1 LAAPKGASIVVCAA
15 LSAVAGWN
23 MSFAPS
29 PDPLASRRAP
39 PVATVA
45 PPRVETVVL
54 RSSVDGLEI
63 MPPEPEVSAPVVT
76 EPLLPLRRR
85 HHADVGRWSALID
98 EASARFG
105 VPVAWIRAVILQESG
120 GRTSLTGNAPI
131 TSRAGAM
138 GLMQL
143 MPETYREMRRE
154 YGLGFDPYDPHD
166 NIIAGTAY
174 LSWLHTRYGYPGLFA
189 AYNHG
194 PGNFER
200 HLSTGRQLPRE
211 TRDYLAAVTAD
222 VRRVPQTT
230 PDSDSDLRPASSL

>member
-1 LAAPKGASIVVCAA
+1 MVCAA

-29 PDPLASRRAP
+29 PGPFASRPAAIAKAS
-39 PVATVA
+39 PV
-45 PPRVETVVL
+45 PPRVETIVL
-54 RSSVDGLEI
+54 HSSVDGLEI
-63 MPPEPEVSAPVVT
+63 LPPEPEVISPIVA
-76 EPLLPLRRR
+76 EPILPARRR
-85 HHADVGRWSALID
+85 RHADVGRWGALID
-98 EASARFG
+98 EASARFSI
-105 VPVAWIRAVILQESG
+105 PVAWIRAVILQESG
-120 GRTSLTGNAPI
+120 GRTSLTGNSPI

-143 MPETYREMRRE
+143 MPETYREMRRQ
-154 YGLGFDPYDPHD
+154 YGLGSNPYDPHD

-174 LSWLHTRYGYPGLFA
+174 LSWLRTRYGYPGLFA

-200 HLSTGRQLPRE
+200 HLSTGRALPRE

-222 VRRVPQTT
+222 VRRVPQST
-230 PDSDSDLRPASSL
+230 PDSEPGLRLAASL

>member
-1 LAAPKGASIVVCAA
+1 
-15 LSAVAGWN
+15 

-29 PDPLASRRAP
+29 PDPLPSRPTLSLA
-39 PVATVA
+39 AA
-45 PPRVETVVL
+45 PPRVETVLL
-54 RSSVDGLEI
+54 RNSVDGLETL
-63 MPPEPEVSAPVVT
+63 PPEPKIVPPMVAEPV
-76 EPLLPLRRR
+76 LPVRRR
-85 HHADVGRWSALID
+85 HADLGRWGALID

-105 VPVAWIRAVILQESG
+105 IPVTWIRAVILQESG
-120 GRTSLTGNAPI
+120 GRTSLTGNSPI

-143 MPETYREMRRE
+143 MPDTYREMRRQ
-154 YGLGFDPYDPHD
+154 YALGSNPYDPHD

-174 LSWLHTRYGYPGLFA
+174 LSWLRSRYGYPGLFA

-200 HLSTGRQLPRE
+200 HLSTGQALPRE

-222 VRRVPQTT
+222 VRRLPQTT
-230 PDSDSDLRPASSL
+230 SDGDAGLRLAASL

>member
-1 LAAPKGASIVVCAA
+1 VAAPKGASIVVCAS

-29 PDPLASRRAP
+29 PNPLASRPAP
-39 PVATVA
+39 IATA
-45 PPRVETVVL
+45 APTPPRIETIVL
-54 RSSVDGLEI
+54 RSSVDGTEI
-63 MPPEPEVSAPVVT
+63 MPPEPEIVSPIVAEPILPV
-76 EPLLPLRRR
+76 RRR
-85 HHADVGRWSALID
+85 HADVGRWGALID

-120 GRTSLTGNAPI
+120 GRTSLTGNSPI

-143 MPETYREMRRE
+143 MPETYREMRRQ
-154 YGLGFDPYDPHD
+154 YGLGSDPYDPHD

-174 LSWLHTRYGYPGLFA
+174 LSWLRTRYGYPGLFA

-200 HLSTGRQLPRE
+200 HLSTGRALPRE

-222 VRRVPQTT
+222 VRRVPQTA
-230 PDSDSDLRPASSL
+230 PDSDPGLRLAASL